1 MPQIISIAIDGP
13 SGAGKSSL
21 ARRCAEAFG
30 FRYVD
35 TGAIYRTVA
44 FAAIQKNL
52 PVNTP
57 DAVSDF
63 LQEIAI
69 EIQYDELG
77 VQHMILDGEDVT
89 NDIRTP
95 EVSVRASD
103 LSALPAVRQF
113 LMDMQRNLAKSHSV
127 IMDGRD
133 IGTVVL
139 PDAGLKIFLTAS
151 VEERA
156 RRRMLELQQKGEE
169 VSFDDVLNSI
179 AYRDCQDSGRET
191 APLKKAEDAVL
202 LDTTDL
208 SFDESFA
215 ALSQLILQR
224 FFVSNGDD

>member
-1 MPQIISIAIDGP
+1 
-13 SGAGKSSL
+13 
-21 ARRCAEAFG
+21 
-30 FRYVD
+30 
-35 TGAIYRTVA
+35 
-44 FAAIQKNL
+44 
-52 PVNTP
+52 
-57 DAVSDF
+57 
-63 LQEIAI
+63 
-69 EIQYDELG
+69 
-77 VQHMILDGEDVT
+77 
-89 NDIRTP
+89 
-95 EVSVRASD
+95 
-103 LSALPAVRQF
+103 
-113 LMDMQRNLAKSHSV
+113 MDMQRNLAKTHSV